1 MLPNRR
7 NRCSA
12 RLRPKRP
19 PKRTN
24 TTLETHL
31 KHQTTRFSRT
41 ASHKLK
47 QESTATADA
56 VEEVLRTPI
65 PSRGRYRYPNRRSA
79 FTAAAPRYR
88 RQPPP
93 KDPQQLRRHLLDLK
107 GVGPKTAAL
116 IIAAVTGGHAA
127 VPINDIW
134 LRRALTPAG
143 VFRREW
149 DPEHHYDRFEETFLQ
164 YARQAKVKGWS
175 PGLSHLGPCP
185 KGKTFKVA

>member
-1 MLPNRR
+1 M
-7 NRCSA
+7 
-12 RLRPKRP
+12 
-19 PKRTN
+19 
-24 TTLETHL
+24 
-31 KHQTTRFSRT
+31 
-41 ASHKLK
+41 
-47 QESTATADA
+47 
-56 VEEVLRTPI
+56 EEVLRTPI

-149 DPEHHYDRFEETFLQ
+149 DPEQHYDRFEETFLQ